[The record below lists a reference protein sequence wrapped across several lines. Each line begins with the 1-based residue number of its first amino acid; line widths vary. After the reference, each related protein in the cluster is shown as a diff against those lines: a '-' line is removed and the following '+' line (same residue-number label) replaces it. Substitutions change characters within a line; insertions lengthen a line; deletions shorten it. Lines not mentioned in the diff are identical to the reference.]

1 MPEIASCA
9 TKNIK
14 MASTSSPISDFFR
27 GRHVLITGGTGFMGK
42 VLVEKLLHSC
52 PNIACIYLLIRPKQG
67 HDVKS
72 RLDQLLNAAIFDWVR
87 KNQPES
93 LKKLVPING
102 DVTKYEL
109 GISALDQKTLID
121 NVSIVFHSAAT
132 VKFDEAL
139 KLSVAMNLLG
149 TKRLVQLSYRM
160 TKLEAFVHVSTAYC
174 NCNRQDVEEHLYP
187 IPADPEKII
196 QCVDCLDENLLES
209 ITPKIIKGW
218 PNTYTFTK
226 ALAEK
231 MLLLLGDGLPIVI
244 VRPSIV
250 TASWR
255 EPILGWVD
263 NLNGPT
269 GLLAGAGKG
278 VLRTLLCHKDLIAD
292 LVPVDIC
299 INLLISAAWYT
310 ATNRPKGI
318 EIYHCTSGTT
328 NPIYWKDIER
338 LGHEFILENPFSDIL
353 WYPGGSFKSN
363 RVVNYLCVAAFQ
375 MAPAYVIDALA
386 KITGRQPRL
395 VRIHKR
401 LQKAVSCLE
410 FFTTHEW
417 NFKNTNVQRLFTELD
432 PNDQKTFY
440 FDVSQLE
447 WRSYIESY
455 IWGTRQFVLKDH
467 PSTVPNAKLRL
478 RRMYYLHRTSQMV
491 FVVLAIR
498 YILLGN
504 KSIRRFWYSA
514 LCFLIKCISNATSSL
529 RLI

>member
-1 MPEIASCA
+1 
-9 TKNIK
+9 
-14 MASTSSPISDFFR
+14 MASTSSPIADFFR
-27 GRHVLITGGTGFMGK
+27 GRHVLITGATGFMGK
-42 VLVEKLLHSC
+42 VLVEKLLRSC
-52 PNIACIYLLIRPKQG
+52 PNVACIYLLIRPKQG
-67 HDVKS
+67 HDVRS
-72 RLDQLLNAAIFDWVR
+72 RLDQLLNAVIFDWIK
-87 KNQPES
+87 KNQPDS

-102 DVTKYEL
+102 DVTQSEL
-109 GISALDQKTLID
+109 GISTLDQKTLTD

-149 TKRLVQLSYRM
+149 TKRLVQLCFKM

-174 NCNRQDVEEHLYP
+174 NCNRQDVEEHCYP

-209 ITPKIIKGW
+209 ITPQIIQGW

-231 MLLLLGDGLPIVI
+231 MLLQQGDGLPIVI

-250 TASWR
+250 TASWK
-255 EPILGWVD
+255 EPIAGWVD

-278 VLRTLLCHKDLIAD
+278 VLRTLLCHKNLVAD

-310 ATNRPKGI
+310 AINRPMSVK
-318 EIYHCTSGTT
+318 IYHCTSGTT
-328 NPIYWKDIER
+328 NPIYWRDIER
-338 LGHEFILENPFSDIL
+338 LGHEFILRHPFSDIL
-353 WYPGGSFKSN
+353 WYPGGSFKSS
-363 RVVNYLCVAAFQ
+363 RLVNSVCVTVFQ
-375 MAPAYVIDALA
+375 MLPAYAIDTLA
-386 KITGRQPRL
+386 RLSGKPVRL
-395 VRIHKR
+395 VRIHQR

-417 NFKNTNVQRLFTELD
+417 NFKNSNVQRLFAELD
-432 PNDQKTFY
+432 PNDRKTFY
-440 FDVSQLE
+440 FDVSKLE
-447 WRSYIESY
+447 WRNYVETY
-455 IWGTRQFVLKDH
+455 LLGTRRFVLKDD
-467 PSTVPNAKLRL
+467 PSTVPNARIQLK
-478 RRMYYLHRTSQMV
+478 RMYYLHRITQV
-491 FVVLAIR
+491 AFAVLTVR

-504 KSIRRFWYSA
+504 SSTKRFWFSA
-514 LCFLIKCISNATSSL
+514 LYFLINFIANVSSKL
-529 RLI
+529 KFT

>member
-1 MPEIASCA
+1 
-9 TKNIK
+9 
-14 MASTSSPISDFFR
+14 MASTFSPISDFFR
-27 GRHVLITGGTGFMGK
+27 GRHVLITGATGFMGK

-52 PNIACIYLLIRPKQG
+52 PNVACIYLLIRPKQG

-72 RLDQLLNAAIFDWVR
+72 RLEQLLNAPIFDWVR

-93 LKKLVPING
+93 LKKLVPIQG
-102 DVTKYEL
+102 DVTQSEL
-109 GISALDQKTLID
+109 GISQLDQKTLID
-121 NVSIVFHSAAT
+121 NISIVFHSAAT

-149 TKRLVQLSYRM
+149 TQRLVHLCYKM
-160 TKLEAFVHVSTAYC
+160 TKLEALVHVSTAYC
-174 NCNRQDVEEHLYP
+174 NCNRQDVEEHVYP

-196 QCVDCLDENLLES
+196 QCVECLDENLLES
-209 ITPKIIKGW
+209 ITPQIIKGW

-231 MLLLLGDGLPIVI
+231 MLFQQGDGLPIVI

-255 EPILGWVD
+255 EPILGWID

-310 ATNRPKGI
+310 AINRPTRLK
-318 EIYHCTSGTT
+318 IYHCTSGTT

-338 LGHEFILENPFSDIL
+338 LGHEFILETPFSDIL

-363 RVVNYLCVAAFQ
+363 RLINSLYVTAFQ
-375 MAPAYVIDALA
+375 AVPAYAVDAIA
-386 KITGRQPRL
+386 RITGRQQKL
-395 VRIHKR
+395 VKIHQR

-417 NFKNTNVQRLFTELD
+417 NFKNNNVQVLFSILD
-432 PNDQKTFY
+432 PNDQQTFY
-440 FDVSQLE
+440 FDVSQLD
-447 WRSYIESY
+447 WRSYIQSY
-455 IWGTRQFVLKDH
+455 IWGTRQFVLKDD
-467 PSTVPNAKLRL
+467 PNTVPSAKKRL
-478 RRMYYLHRTSQMV
+478 RRMYYLHRTSQLIMV
-491 FVVLAIR
+491 ALTVR
-498 YILLGN
+498 YIMSDKRL
-504 KSIRRFWYSA
+504 RRFWYSA
-514 LCFLIKCISNATSSL
+514 LCFLIKFIGNITIAARTM
-529 RLI
+529 